1 MSATIRKLL
10 VSDRD
15 DIMEISRHIWDG
27 HDYIP
32 SVANEWLKDPNCQFY
47 GSEMNGHV
55 VAVGNLRLVE
65 NGQTGWME
73 GLRVHPDYRGKGL
86 ARELTR
92 YLVEKAES
100 LGLQRLRYT
109 TANRNTASLKLA
121 KMAGFS
127 RVFTMSVFWHL
138 NPKTVSPI
146 EGYPSIRKASP
157 ARTHNLLQTNPSI
170 VPHEILVYDWKAL
183 DNTLQ
188 NLEEIGKTH
197 KSYIA
202 TKKGKADSLSFGHP
216 RREPGQAWWSTTMYA
231 ADLEGL
237 TSQLTHNQ
245 VVASKQG
252 IKSIVCTFET
262 KFEKAL
268 RVSVGWETG
277 EHWGIRLV
285 LLEKHMHP

>member
-1 MSATIRKLL
+1 MSATVRKLL
-10 VSDRD
+10 SSDRD

-27 HDYIP
+27 HDYLP
-32 SVANEWLKDPNCQFY
+32 SVANEWLHDQDCHFY
-47 GSEMNGHV
+47 GSEVNGHV

-73 GLRVHPDYRGKGL
+73 GLRVHPKYRGKGL
-86 ARELTR
+86 AKELTC

-127 RVFTMSVFWHL
+127 RVFTLAVFWHL
-138 NPKTVSPI
+138 NPNTVPRA
-146 EGYPSIRKASP
+146 EGYPSIRKVSP
-157 ARTHNLLQTNPSI
+157 TRTHNLLETNPDI
-170 VPHEILVYDWKAL
+170 VSHGILVYDWKAL
-183 DNTLQ
+183 DGTLQ
-188 NLEEIGKTH
+188 NLEEIGKTS
-197 KSYIA
+197 KFYAA
-202 TKKGKADSLSFGHP
+202 TKKGKVDSLSFGHP
-216 RREPGQAWWSTTMYA
+216 RREPDQAWWSTTMYA

-237 TSQLTHNQ
+237 MSQLAHNQ
-245 VVASKQG
+245 ATASKQG

-262 KFEKAL
+262 RFEKPL
-268 RVSVGWETG
+268 REAVDWETG

-285 LLEKHMHP
+285 LLEKRMRS